1 MREIDGRGL
10 ACPQPVI
17 LTKKALEDISE
28 GEIITIVDNE
38 VAVENVK
45 RLVTSLGLVYD
56 IDEKEGFYYIKIIK
70 KAGNE
75 KNISESRDDFAIII
89 GSDKLGRGDDA
100 LGEVLMK
107 SYIYSLTEVTPLP
120 KTIVFLNA
128 GVNLAVKDSPVLES
142 LKKLYES
149 GVEIISC
156 GTCLDYYD
164 LKEKLNIGIIGNM
177 YSIVEVMHSSGKI
190 ITSG

>member
-17 LTKKALEDISE
+17 LTKKALEEINE

-38 VAVENVK
+38 IAVENVK
-45 RLVTSLGLVYD
+45 RLVGSLGLIYD

-70 KAGNE
+70 KTN
-75 KNISESRDDFAIII
+75 SENKSSERKDDIAIII
-89 GSDKLGRGDDA
+89 GSDKLGQGDDA

-107 SYIYSLTEVTPLP
+107 SYIYSLTEVNPLP

-128 GVNLAVKDSPVLES
+128 GVRLTVKDSPVLES
-142 LKKLYES
+142 LKKLNKS
-149 GVEIISC
+149 NVEIISC
-156 GTCLDYYD
+156 GTCLDYFD
-164 LKEKLNIGIIGNM
+164 LKEKLDVGIIGNM
-177 YSIVEVMHSSGKI
+177 YSIVEIMHISGKT
-190 ITSG
+190 ITIG

>member
-17 LTKKALEDISE
+17 LTKKALEEINE
-28 GEIITIVDNE
+28 GELITIVDNE
-38 VAVENVK
+38 IAVENVK
-45 RLVTSLGLVYD
+45 RLVGSLGLIYN

-70 KAGNE
+70 KKNCE
-75 KNISESRDDFAIII
+75 KKSSKLKDDITIII
-89 GSDKLGRGDDA
+89 GSDKLGQGDEA
-100 LGEVLMK
+100 LGQVLMK

-128 GVNLAVKDSPVLES
+128 GVKLTVKDSPVLES
-142 LKKLYES
+142 LKRLNES

-156 GTCLDYYD
+156 GTCLDYYG
-164 LKEKLNIGIIGNM
+164 LKEKLNVGIIGNM
-177 YSIVEVMHSSGKI
+177 YSIVEVMHRSGKT
-190 ITSG
+190 ITIG